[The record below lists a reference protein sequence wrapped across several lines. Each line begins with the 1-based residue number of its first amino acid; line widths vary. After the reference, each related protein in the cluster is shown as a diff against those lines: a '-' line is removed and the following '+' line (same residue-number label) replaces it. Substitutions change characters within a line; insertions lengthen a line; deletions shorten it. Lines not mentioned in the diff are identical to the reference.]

1 MILDRSELE
10 TVLKRAIDIDS
21 AAGDDSFDLAT
32 VEHLAD
38 ELGVTRSAL
47 IQAIDEVAQPNR
59 PHATTSAQV
68 VIEAPQDEVLAA
80 VESLF
85 RLRGLRRTGVAN
97 WEQDSGW
104 WPDLYR
110 FRATTPVSVWT
121 GRRGGSTWV
130 RLTARLDNAWRSHLL
145 AGILGPVLLVL
156 WALTGTRLS
165 QVVAWL
171 PMTAAWVFAVTWA
184 YRLRRA
190 SVGRRLV
197 AALRD
202 VARPSYRLAP
212 W

>member
-1 MILDRSELE
+1 M
-10 TVLKRAIDIDS
+10 
-21 AAGDDSFDLAT
+21 
-32 VEHLAD
+32 
-38 ELGVTRSAL
+38 
-47 IQAIDEVAQPNR
+47 
-59 PHATTSAQV
+59 
-68 VIEAPQDEVLAA
+68 
-80 VESLF
+80 
-85 RLRGLRRTGVAN
+85 
-97 WEQDSGW
+97 
-104 WPDLYR
+104 
-110 FRATTPVSVWT
+110 
-121 GRRGGSTWV
+121 